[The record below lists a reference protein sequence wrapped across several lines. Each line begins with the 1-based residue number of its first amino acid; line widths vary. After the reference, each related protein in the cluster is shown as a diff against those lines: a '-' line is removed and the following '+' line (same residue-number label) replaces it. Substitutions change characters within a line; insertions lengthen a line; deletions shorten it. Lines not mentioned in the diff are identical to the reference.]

1 MKIKCENGFYKFF
14 PQNAMELKAFES
26 RYNFKLKY
34 CRGFWTFPSL
44 ADFPDYS
51 FAGHILTGII
61 PAIINFS
68 GTPEEVFKKNNL
80 TYNLKLEIIMP
91 KASILTYLDYD
102 LGNYNSS
109 KELPQAFGF
118 DKDGDKITGF
128 EAFVDV
134 GLGLFKIERFF
145 YEGI

>member
-26 RYNFKLKY
+26 RYNYKLKY
-34 CRGFWTFPSL
+34 WRGFWTFPSL
-44 ADFPDYS
+44 VNFPDHS
-51 FAGHILTGII
+51 FVGHNLTGII

-68 GTPEEVFKKNNL
+68 GRPEEVFKKNNL
-80 TYNLKLEIIMP
+80 TYNLKLEIITP
-91 KASILTYLDYD
+91 KAAILTYLDYD
-102 LGNYNSS
+102 LGNYMSS

-118 DKDGDKITGF
+118 DKDGDKISGF
-128 EAFVDV
+128 EAFLDV

-145 YEGI
+145 YEGF